1 MNGIKNAASSMP
13 TMMIV
18 LMYPTAEREWN
29 KYTCT
34 WTGQVAPLERGAF
47 RVDGLSWFDRLSMQ
61 LGLGVPLARLVCN
74 QKKGNEVVLNNVCC
88 CDRLIG
94 MQLEVPGKACM
105 ITRNVSS

>member
-1 MNGIKNAASSMP
+1 M
-13 TMMIV
+13 
-18 LMYPTAEREWN
+18 
-29 KYTCT
+29 
-34 WTGQVAPLERGAF
+34 APLELGAF